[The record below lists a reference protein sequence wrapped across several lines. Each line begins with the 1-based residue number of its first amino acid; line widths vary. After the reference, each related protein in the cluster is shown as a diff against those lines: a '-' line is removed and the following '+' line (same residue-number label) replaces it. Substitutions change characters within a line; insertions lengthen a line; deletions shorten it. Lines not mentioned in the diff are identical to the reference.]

1 MDSHNQDPE
10 RDLNTTQATND
21 APHQDSAQTPTT
33 PPPPADGQ
41 ERPSALR
48 PVDEDHFLN
57 LVDHNRWQDIRAY
70 LADLTP
76 TDAANLIGQIPD
88 DEKEKILVI
97 FRLLNKD
104 HAADIFTYLNQDLH
118 QYIIS
123 SIANADINDLIRRIS
138 VDDAVDILEELPTNM
153 VRMILSAAPPDKR
166 SLINRALSY
175 PENSA
180 GSIMTVEYI
189 SLFEDMTVESALAH
203 IRRHGTDRETIY
215 TAYVTDP
222 RRKLVGA
229 VSLRKILLAPN
240 NFLIR
245 DIMALQVKHVHT
257 LDDQEEVAH
266 DFQDYDL
273 NVMPVVDNEDRLVGI
288 ITIDDIVDVIEAE
301 NTEDFEKMAAL
312 HPSEGEYLKTGVFQL
327 ARNRI
332 GWLTFLMI
340 SASFTGAVITHFE
353 HLLASAAV
361 LAAFIPMLMG
371 TGGNCGSQAVTLVI
385 RGMAV
390 GDIELRQWPSVF
402 WHELRIGAIVG
413 LALAAVNFLYMH
425 FFPSSLNYGDIPRIK
440 VELIVSATI
449 LCTVIFAKL
458 IGCTLPM
465 AAKRLR
471 FDPATMAAP
480 MLSTIVDPVTLV
492 IFFTIAQT
500 LLHLTA

>member
-1 MDSHNQDPE
+1 MDSRNQDTE
-10 RDLNTTQATND
+10 RDLTTPQATND
-21 APHQDSAQTPTT
+21 CAHDDTQQAQAQTP
-33 PPPPADGQ
+33 PPSEQDRPA
-41 ERPSALR
+41 ALR
-48 PVDEDHFLN
+48 PPDEDHFLN

-104 HAADIFTYLNQDLH
+104 HAADIFTYLDQDLH

-175 PENSA
+175 PDNSA

-189 SLFEDMTVESALAH
+189 SLFEDMTVENALAH

-257 LDDQEEVAH
+257 PDDPAELAH

-332 GWLTFLMI
+332 GWLTFLML

-353 HLLASAAV
+353 HLLASAAI

-390 GDIELRQWPSVF
+390 GDIALRQWPRVF
-402 WHELRIGAIVG
+402 WHELRIGALVG
-413 LALAAVNFLYMH
+413 TALALVNFLYMH
-425 FFPSSLNYGDIPRIK
+425 FFPSSLNYGAIPK
-440 VELIVSATI
+440 LQVECIVSATI

-465 AAKRLR
+465 AAKRLH

-500 LLHLTA
+500 LLHLAA